1 MWNLERWTDEPLCRA
16 AAEMQTERTD
26 CGHSQEGEGWTRWG
40 SSAEAYAPLYV
51 RQMASGNWL
60 PDAGSSDWCSVTIQ
74 RGGTGEGGGGSRR
87 EETHVCA
94 ESPSRGLQPAR
105 LLCPR
110 DSPDK
115 GTGVGSHALLQRIF
129 PTQGSDSG
137 LPPCRWI
144 LYHLSHQGS
153 PGILERVAYLFSR
166 GSFQC
171 RNWSGVFFIAGRLFT
186 SWATRE
192 TQTYVYLWLIHVD
205 VWQKTIQYYKTI
217 IFSLK
222 NKW

>member
-1 MWNLERWTDEPLCRA
+1 MSLSAGQQRRCRQREQTVDTVRKERAGR
-16 AAEMQTERTD
+16 
-26 CGHSQEGEGWTRWG
+26 GEGAALKHMHHYTWDRWPVG
-40 SSAEAYAPLYV
+40 TGCLTQGAQTGAPW
-51 RQMASGNWL
+51 QS
-60 PDAGSSDWCSVTIQ
+60 
-74 RGGTGEGGGGSRR
+74 RGVGRGRGEGGPGGRR
-87 EETHVCA
+87 HTCVLR
-94 ESPSRGLQPAR
+94 SPSRGLQPAR

-171 RNWSGVFFIAGRLFT
+171 RNWTGVFFIAGRLFT

-217 IFSLK
+217 IF
-222 NKW
+222 